1 MAARLPA
8 HVVTSVQR
16 DCGHP
21 VSRFT
26 PLDRHVLTE
35 AQQRV
40 VEEVRSGRRG
50 TVPAN
55 VVAWLPSPELA
66 RRAAHLG
73 EFVRYETSLPPRLT
87 ELAILVVAR
96 RWSCAYEWAVHAV
109 EAAKAGISDE
119 TIAAIASGQRPE
131 LTSDDAVVFE
141 ASYELADTGRWSD
154 TTHAR
159 VVATLGEAGL
169 TDLVGVVGYY
179 SMVAFTLNA
188 RDVPAPLGA
197 PKLPELLR

>member
-1 MAARLPA
+1 MP
-8 HVVTSVQR
+8 
-16 DCGHP
+16 
-21 VSRFT
+21 RFT
-26 PLDRHVLTE
+26 PLEQHALTE

-40 VEEVRSGRRG
+40 VEDVRSGRRG

-73 EFVRYETSLPPRLT
+73 EFVRYETSLPARLT

-96 RWSCAYEWAVHAV
+96 RWSCVYEWAVHAV
-109 EAAKAGISDE
+109 EAAKAGIPDA
-119 TIAAIASGQRPE
+119 TITAIANGQRPE

-141 ASYELADTGRWSD
+141 ASYELANTGRWSD
-154 TTHAR
+154 TTHAS
-159 VVATLGEAGL
+159 VIATLGEAGL

-179 SMVAFTLNA
+179 TFVALTLNA
-188 RDVPAPLGA
+188 RDVPAPPGYPA
-197 PKLPELLR
+197 LPALPAR